1 MRKHYNR
8 MGRLLALALFALI
21 ANPAHAYDYPDVYD
35 PLQLITL
42 NLDMD
47 PADWSTVKGDTT
59 YDIELPAMFWA
70 DGETPILVSVR
81 RKSAEALGDK
91 VSLKIDINEYNGDDP
106 RAVSK
111 WSRLKKLSLENGDD
125 VDVVAEGLAW
135 YLNRVAA
142 SASSSG
148 YTPGL
153 AAWVK
158 LYVNGEYLGVY
169 LNVEQPDKQ
178 FLKNRGIYDKG
189 DTWLYKAGDVGAD
202 YDLKVGDPDSPT
214 TTALCYSPFGAA
226 ESIDG
231 STSTKGGKGKGKKG
245 GGGSV
250 SSTGCTAPDSDS
262 VLASELNGSIDM
274 EAMLTQGA
282 VSAFTMGPDAL
293 FSKGKNFYYID
304 FSGDKRQYIPWDLDT
319 VFISGEPNGS
329 IYGTERK
336 KRGEMVLSQSPYEE
350 LILNNPTFRTQYDR
364 IMADL
369 LNGPLQVDDQIAFL
383 NALEVLLTPALQADA
398 NKNFAGSTV
407 PERFDSL
414 RQWVNGRVININEQL
429 SH

>member
-189 DTWLYKAGDVGAD
+189 ETWLYKAGETF
-202 YDLKVGDPDSPT
+202 DLKVGDPDSPT
-214 TTALCYSPFGAA
+214 TAALCYSPFGD
-226 ESIDG
+226 EG
-231 STSTKGGKGKGKKG
+231 SPGKGGKGKKG
-245 GGGSV
+245 GGGG
-250 SSTGCTAPDSDS
+250 STGCTAPDSDS
-262 VLASELNGSIDM
+262 AMASELNKLIDM

-293 FSKGKNFYYID
+293 FSTGKNFYYID
-304 FSGDKRQYIPWDLDT
+304 FGGDKRQYIPWYLDT
-319 VFISGEPNGS
+319 VFISDDPTGS

-336 KRGEMVLSQSPYEE
+336 RRGTTELSQSAYEE